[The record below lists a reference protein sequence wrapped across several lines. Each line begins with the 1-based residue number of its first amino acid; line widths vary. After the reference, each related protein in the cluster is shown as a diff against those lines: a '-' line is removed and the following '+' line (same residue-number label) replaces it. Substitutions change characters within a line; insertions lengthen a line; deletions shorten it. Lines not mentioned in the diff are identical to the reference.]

1 MGIGQSQPQYLNEL
15 DSKQCKIVFE
25 SNETGLRKFGYIK
38 CSDGRKYIAYLGPQ
52 TSDIRTGKL
61 MEYNKGWKK
70 LIRNMQNNIYY
81 NLVLIRNQ

>member
-1 MGIGQSQPQYLNEL
+1 MGIGISHPQYLDEL
-15 DSKQCKIVFE
+15 DSNQCKIVFE

-38 CSDGRKYIAYLGPQ
+38 CFDGRKYIAYLGPQ

-70 LIRNMQNNIYY
+70 LIRSMQKKDY
-81 NLVLIRNQ
+81 NSIHFLIQ